1 MLTIDVCQHHIKRFC
16 GCYGNV
22 IDSVNNST
30 MKKPL
35 IARITIEEPELVDN
49 QVWLTSS
56 GHSSRE
62 PVRECKKL
70 EISII

>member
-1 MLTIDVCQHHIKRFC
+1 
-16 GCYGNV
+16 
-22 IDSVNNST
+22 

-49 QVWLTSS
+49 QVWLTYS
-56 GHSSRE
+56 GYSSRE

>member
-1 MLTIDVCQHHIKRFC
+1 MR
-16 GCYGNV
+16 N
-22 IDSVNNST
+22 
-30 MKKPL
+30 PL
-35 IARITIEEPELVDN
+35 IARITIEEPDLVDN

-62 PVRECKKL
+62 LGRECKKL

>member
-1 MLTIDVCQHHIKRFC
+1 
-16 GCYGNV
+16 
-22 IDSVNNST
+22 

-35 IARITIEEPELVDN
+35 IARITIEEPELLDN

>member
-1 MLTIDVCQHHIKRFC
+1 MFVNITSGVSAVAT
-16 GCYGNV
+16 GNV

-30 MKKPL
+30 MRNPL
-35 IARITIEEPELVDN
+35 IARITIEEPDLVDN

-62 PVRECKKL
+62 LGRECKKL